1 MKLKKIIPK
10 KLWAFL
16 PFIIY
21 VLVFVMDLFIGM
33 AQVIVKELMVIRE
46 GILIL
51 AILTIIP
58 ILKDL
63 KWVTSKNILIKTRT
77 LFLCVLGIYI
87 SSFLLPRGLADPR
100 DYHAVQA
107 PFYQL
112 VLTTIIS
119 IGCTGLGILILIILQ
134 DIIYFRR
141 RKSTHRNFR
150 LLLLVI
156 LVFCAFTI
164 IQYYRSETHFNSPKA
179 LSNSGTVGLIL
190 LVLTI
195 MLMVINSF
203 RNSWINYLNK
213 RQKVR
218 YLFLSL
224 ILMVGIFQILSSHNT
239 IAYSLAYEFFILIIG
254 LFLAIYWSMAFIA
267 ILFHLPTAGIVDRK
281 IREIQSLHTLSRTI
295 SSEFNFNRLVV
306 KINELATEVT
316 EANAAWL
323 EVIEPRSGRLKLVA
337 FKNLNQKVV
346 DWIDSNPADGIGNWV
361 LEHKEPLWINEIR
374 KSETARDLHHLGLY
388 VDSLMAV
395 PVIFY
400 EKTLG
405 VLCVLKYHEFGFIP
419 DDLNMLR
426 AFADQAA
433 VALEN
438 ARLVQA
444 NIEKERLAHELK
456 IAHEAQMKLLPKDM
470 PYLSGLDID
479 AVCITAQDVGG
490 DYYDFFLFSDNR
502 VGIVIGDVSGK
513 GSEAAF
519 YMAEVKGIIKSL
531 AHTYSSPREVLIR
544 TNDILSD
551 TLEQHYFISLIYAVI
566 DLNDWQLTFS
576 RAGHCP
582 LLYGQAQSTE
592 VQMIEPKGIGIGLTR
607 GPLFSELIEEKQLAL
622 NDGDALL
629 FYTDGVVEAMNAR
642 REEFEEYRLVNV
654 FNAVTHLNS
663 QTIKNKL
670 VTELKAF
677 VGSDKTHDDLTMVVV
692 KVQHSDQVQ
701 VLLESST
708 ASTRQLI
715 ET

>member
-1 MKLKKIIPK
+1 
-10 KLWAFL
+10 
-16 PFIIY
+16 
-21 VLVFVMDLFIGM
+21 
-33 AQVIVKELMVIRE
+33 
-46 GILIL
+46 
-51 AILTIIP
+51 
-58 ILKDL
+58 
-63 KWVTSKNILIKTRT
+63 
-77 LFLCVLGIYI
+77 
-87 SSFLLPRGLADPR
+87 
-100 DYHAVQA
+100 
-107 PFYQL
+107 
-112 VLTTIIS
+112 
-119 IGCTGLGILILIILQ
+119 
-134 DIIYFRR
+134 
-141 RKSTHRNFR
+141 
-150 LLLLVI
+150 
-156 LVFCAFTI
+156 
-164 IQYYRSETHFNSPKA
+164 
-179 LSNSGTVGLIL
+179 
-190 LVLTI
+190 
-195 MLMVINSF
+195 
-203 RNSWINYLNK
+203 
-213 RQKVR
+213 
-218 YLFLSL
+218 
-224 ILMVGIFQILSSHNT
+224 
-239 IAYSLAYEFFILIIG
+239 
-254 LFLAIYWSMAFIA
+254 
-267 ILFHLPTAGIVDRK
+267 
-281 IREIQSLHTLSRTI
+281 
-295 SSEFNFNRLVV
+295 
-306 KINELATEVT
+306 
-316 EANAAWL
+316 
-323 EVIEPRSGRLKLVA
+323 
-337 FKNLNQKVV
+337 
-346 DWIDSNPADGIGNWV
+346 
-361 LEHKEPLWINEIR
+361 
-374 KSETARDLHHLGLY
+374 
-388 VDSLMAV
+388 
-395 PVIFY
+395 
-400 EKTLG
+400 
-405 VLCVLKYHEFGFIP
+405 LCVLKYHEFGFIP

-479 AVCITAQDVGG
+479 AICITAQDVGG

-502 VGIVIGDVSGK
+502 IGIVIGDVSGK

-531 AHTYSSPREVLIR
+531 AHTYFSPREVLIR